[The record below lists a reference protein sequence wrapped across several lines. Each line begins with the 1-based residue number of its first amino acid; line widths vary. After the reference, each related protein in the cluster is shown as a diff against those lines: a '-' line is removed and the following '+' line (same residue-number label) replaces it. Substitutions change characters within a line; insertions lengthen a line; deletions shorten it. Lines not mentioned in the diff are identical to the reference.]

1 LIPAHPARTRWGPS
15 STGVARHPWP
25 LGLPVFFPL
34 GICRWPRLPP
44 TLQIGVINGCKHAQR
59 CTGPTAAERWSLP
72 QTPRRATQRGRPSV
86 PPVPLSLFVSALYLA
101 SAPELNSNLRLSN
114 FYLHSVCLVSF
125 VSLHVRRTDGRKRS
139 VGVPSAART
148 IRSLVVVL
156 TFGPIRAYTYIYYA
170 SIYQIRIPIGCNIPL
185 PPPLPAHHGAQY
197 STAIGT
203 QVKRVQMLSTPRIRS
218 VFRLEPPTTR
228 QIKSKASRSVCWAG
242 AGLPPPCL
250 LSVKRIV
257 LGFWNESGCGDGRVT
272 QTGFPNHWNGH
283 INGFLA
289 STLFLVLVLVTCAL
303 HVVGSIDGSSGA
315 PSRERHRQRR
325 VVLGAPLRLAPF
337 TGSFL
342 SSNPRLSRV
351 FHMPHPLP
359 APLPLPVL
367 FDFPAGIVSVGCC
380 Y

>member
-15 STGVARHPWP
+15 TTGVARHPWP

-185 PPPLPAHHGAQY
+185 LPLPPPGPPWRPVLNGNRNPSETSANVVDSSY
-197 STAIGT
+197 T
-203 QVKRVQMLSTPRIRS
+203 QCVSARATHNSAD
-218 VFRLEPPTTR
+218 
-228 QIKSKASRSVCWAG
+228 QIKSVSIRF
-242 AGLPPPCL
+242 
-250 LSVKRIV
+250 
-257 LGFWNESGCGDGRVT
+257 LGRRR
-272 QTGFPNHWNGH
+272 P
-283 INGFLA
+283 
-289 STLFLVLVLVTCAL
+289 
-303 HVVGSIDGSSGA
+303 A
-315 PSRERHRQRR
+315 PS
-325 VVLGAPLRLAPF
+325 
-337 TGSFL
+337 L
-342 SSNPRLSRV
+342 SSL
-351 FHMPHPLP
+351 
-359 APLPLPVL
+359 
-367 FDFPAGIVSVGCC
+367 G
-380 Y
+380 